1 MAEYI
6 DDDDDDLNVV
16 DPEGH
21 WVKEIVD
28 GDTKYVWYDYADDVE
43 TATKS
48 AADDMHD
55 YVTQAIN
62 DSVNHP
68 SHYTHGPVEVLD
80 IIKYVLEANDGLT
93 PYEGALLGMA
103 IKYQGRFTLKGNP
116 IQDIDKAIFYLNKLK
131 GEIKGDEK

>member
-1 MAEYI
+1 MAEFNFM
-6 DDDDDDLNVV
+6 DVEDLRVV
-16 DPEGH
+16 DPNA
-21 WVKEIVD
+21 
-28 GDTKYVWYDYADDVE
+28 GD
-43 TATKS
+43 
-48 AADDMHD
+48 
-55 YVTQAIN
+55 

-131 GEIKGDEK
+131 DEIKGDEK